1 MLARKPPAGIGEHS
15 RFVGA
20 LRRKHDGAWVNIA
33 ARSSRWNRIGFGK
46 RSQIVGRLRSFA
58 RGGEDRAVV
67 VPEQVEPILDVTGV
81 AQLAD
86 DPQMRAEKGG
96 GEFRDQFF
104 GGVGSRPEARRQVA
118 IETRLE
124 SRPMTV
130 MPISA

>member
-15 RFVGA
+15 RFAGA

-33 ARSSRWNRIGFGK
+33 ARSSRRNRIGFGK
-46 RSQIVGRLRSFA
+46 RSQIVGRLRRFA

-86 DPQMRAEKGG
+86 NAEIRTEECGREFCDQLLGG
-96 GEFRDQFF
+96 I
-104 GGVGSRPEARRQVA
+104 GSGAEARRQVA

>member
-15 RFVGA
+15 RIRVA
-20 LRRKHDGAWVNIA
+20 LRRKHVGALLNIA
-33 ARSSRWNRIGFGK
+33 ARSDRRNRIGFGE
-46 RSQIVGRLRSFA
+46 RSQIVSRLRSFA

-67 VPEQVEPILDVTGV
+67 VPEQVEPVFNVAGV

-86 DPQMRAEKGG
+86 NAEMGTQKCG
-96 GEFRDQFF
+96 GEFGDQLL
-104 GGVGSRPEARRQVA
+104 GGIGSGAEARRQVA